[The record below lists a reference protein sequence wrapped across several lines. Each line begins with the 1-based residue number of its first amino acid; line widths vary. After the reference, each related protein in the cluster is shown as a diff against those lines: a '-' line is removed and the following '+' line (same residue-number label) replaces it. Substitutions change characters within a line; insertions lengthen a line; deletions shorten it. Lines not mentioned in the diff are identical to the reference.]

1 MKNEDYTKRV
11 KCVVPGSDIIWYTYG
26 TAVEAIC

>member
-1 MKNEDYTKRV
+1 MKNEDYTKLV
-11 KCVVPGSDIIWYTYG
+11 KCVTPGYDIIWYTYG